1 MVDDYTSL
9 SLEQLMSIPVYSAA
23 KREQKTSEAPSSVT
37 VVTSQDVRAYG
48 WRTLSDLLRSVPG
61 IYVTATRTYGSVGV
75 RGFER
80 SGDFGGRILLLVN
93 GHRMNDP
100 LYDSAA
106 IVEDFILDMDLID
119 RVEIVRGPGSTLYGT
134 NAFFAVVNV
143 ITKRADQY
151 DGFELSGEAGTLDA
165 ARGRLTFGTRGEDGS
180 RDRPVGRR
188 LHERRPGRDLHAP
201 LRRQSRGL
209 RRRAARRRQRVA
221 PRATWAATAAAG

>member
-1 MVDDYTSL
+1 MKSGGFLGRTGATGGVRPPLYGRRDAALAVALLVVALESMMVLPAVGSTAVDDYPSL
-9 SLEQLMSIPVYSAA
+9 SLEQLMPIPVYSAA
-23 KREQKTSEAPSSVT
+23 KREQKPSEAPSSLT

-106 IVEDFILDMDLID
+106 TVEDFIVDMYLID
-119 RVEIVRGPGSTLYGT
+119 RGEIVRGPRSTLYGT
-134 NAFFAVVNV
+134 NAFFAGING
-143 ITKRADQY
+143 ITKRAYQ
-151 DGFELSGEAGTLDA
+151 
-165 ARGRLTFGTRGEDGS
+165 
-180 RDRPVGRR
+180 
-188 LHERRPGRDLHAP
+188 
-201 LRRQSRGL
+201 
-209 RRRAARRRQRVA
+209 
-221 PRATWAATAAAG
+221 